1 MGIEEAV
8 KSNKLVPI
16 SKISPTP
23 LEKDMAALEIVKL
36 HKLVITEN
44 QEENL
49 LKNIEASDALDEESI
64 DDAIACLIAT
74 TDETV
79 EEESWLNNK
88 TSGYR
93 AQKATLTVHEKV

>member
-1 MGIEEAV
+1 MFRKGPDCLRMGIEEAV

-36 HKLVITEN
+36 HQLVIKEN

-49 LKNIEASDALDEESI
+49 LKNVEASDALDDESI

-74 TDETV
+74 SCAV
-79 EEESWLNNK
+79 KGS
-88 TSGYR
+88 
-93 AQKATLTVHEKV
+93 